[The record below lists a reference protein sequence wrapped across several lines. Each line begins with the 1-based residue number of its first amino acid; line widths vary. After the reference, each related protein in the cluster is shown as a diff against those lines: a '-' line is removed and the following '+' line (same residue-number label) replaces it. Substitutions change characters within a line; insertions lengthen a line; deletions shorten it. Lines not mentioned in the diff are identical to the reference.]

1 LRLPRRNDIEDAMT
15 LQNSFRRIKAWS
27 AQALA
32 AAMLVLLLPG
42 AANAALSATATISA
56 SQGSGGLNHYDLV
69 LTNTGS
75 TTIGTFWF
83 AWIPGGN
90 FMQATPTN
98 MTAPAGWQANLINS
112 AGSSIQYVTTGSL
125 LAAGGTLSG
134 FSFDS
139 PLTLAQMTSTTS
151 SSGGNVVDTSFVYIA
166 APLADPGE
174 KIVPSVVTASPPS
187 PVVASVL
194 PGGRSVQVGTTAT
207 VFATMLNGGSSTV
220 SGCDVALPAS
230 APAGLTIAYQTT
242 DPTTNAL
249 TGTPNTPVSINGN
262 SGIQTFLLSFTSS
275 SAITADDLALDF
287 GCSGSM
293 PVTTIPGV
301 NTVDLLFS
309 STPIPD
315 IIALAAT
322 ASGNG
327 IVTVPQSTNGASAF
341 AVASDNA
348 GAAGNLTVSTD
359 TGSATL
365 PLSINLCQTDPTSGA
380 CMAAPTPTVTISDA
394 AGATPTFSIF
404 ITASAP
410 ISLDPANSRIFLRF
424 MDSSGTSHG
433 STSVAVDTN

>member
-1 LRLPRRNDIEDAMT
+1 MT
-15 LQNSFRRIKAWS
+15 LPDLFRTIKAWS

-32 AAMLVLLLPG
+32 AGLLVLLPV
-42 AANAALSATATISA
+42 AANADGLSATATIS
-56 SQGSGGLNHYDLV
+56 SSPNSGGGYHYELV
-69 LTNTGS
+69 LNNTGT

-83 AWIPGGN
+83 AWVPGFN
-90 FMQATPTN
+90 FMQASPSNVQTP
-98 MTAPAGWQANLINS
+98 ANWTFNLFN
-112 AGSSIQYVTTGSL
+112 GGGTSIQYVTTNAL

-139 PLTLAQMTSTTS
+139 PLTPAQMTSTTS
-151 SSGGNVVDTSFVYIA
+151 SSQGNVVDTSFVYNA
-166 APLADPGE
+166 APFSDTGE
-174 KIVPSVVTASPPS
+174 KIVPSVVTALPAS

-207 VFATMLNGGSSTV
+207 VFATMLNGGSSSV

-230 APAGLTIAYQTT
+230 APAGLSIAYQTT

-249 TGTPNTPVSINGN
+249 TGTPNTPVSIAGNNGAQ
-262 SGIQTFLLSFTSS
+262 SFLLSFASS
-275 SAITADDLALDF
+275 SAVTAQGLALDF

-348 GAAGNLTVSTD
+348 GAAGSLTVSTD

-365 PLSINLCQTDPTSGA
+365 PLSINLCQTDPSTGA

-424 MDSSGTSHG
+424 MDSGGVSHG